1 MNITYGR
8 ISTILQNDERQKTKG
23 YKAFI
28 DTCSGVV
35 PFFERPQAKKLIQFL
50 KLNPE
55 AITNILAVDRL
66 GRNLKDILNTVEYFK
81 ANNYNLS
88 IDNLGINSNSPFFK
102 MMISIIGT
110 LSEHER
116 ETIKERVKQGVE
128 IAKAKGMYKG
138 RKVGTIDNRTKVLS
152 KHSDIVLCLNQ
163 KMKISDIARV
173 TNKTRAT
180 IYKVKKVV

>member
-8 ISTILQNDERQKTKG
+8 ISTVLQNDDRQKTKG

-55 AITNILAVDRL
+55 ATTNILAVDRL
-66 GRNLKDILNTVEYFK
+66 GRNLKDILNTVEYFQ

-116 ETIKERVKQGVE
+116 ETIKERCAQG
-128 IAKAKGMYKG
+128 IAVAKSEGKYPG
-138 RKVGTIDNRTKVLS
+138 RQIGTKDNRTKVLS